1 MGESADPFKTMG
13 MGAGETLRIDD
24 FMASLK
30 QAQAPQRGPGTP
42 RARRSVDVEKYAAR
56 LRYLCHLIARDRQ
69 GLCPINGILVVL
81 PVTAAEPWSSLAEIG
96 SACKAD
102 LAGTFE
108 VLRMRCPVLILLSD
122 LDKLQGFE
130 DLVERLPAEQRTK
143 RMGQRFPLVPDLEPE
158 AVSARIKDSV
168 SWIGTTLFPSM
179 VHSLF
184 QTERPGVRRSRIWC
198 APIPSSTGSWPP
210 CAIAANGWRSSSRI
224 ASLRCRASRSSIA
237 VATSR
242 APGPIRPPG
251 RRSPPGVL
259 RLLIREQDNVTWT
272 ADAMAQDEAAARLAR
287 AIKLV
292 LIGVIVLGLLVI
304 LVLVGWQFLFSA
316 PGEAAN

>member
-1 MGESADPFKTMG
+1 MPPD
-13 MGAGETLRIDD
+13 R
-24 FMASLK
+24 
-30 QAQAPQRGPGTP
+30 PGSP
-42 RARRSVDVEKYAAR
+42 
-56 LRYLCHLIARDRQ
+56 

-122 LDKLQGFE
+122 LDRIQGFE

-168 SWIGTTLFPSM
+168 AWIGTALFPSM

-184 QTERPGVRRSRIWC
+184 QT
-198 APIPSSTGSWPP
+198 
-210 CAIAANGWRSSSRI
+210 
-224 ASLRCRASRSSIA
+224 
-237 VATSR
+237 
-242 APGPIRPPG
+242 
-251 RRSPPGVL
+251 
-259 RLLIREQDNVTWT
+259 
-272 ADAMAQDEAAARLAR
+272 DAR
-287 AIKLV
+287 
-292 LIGVIVLGLLVI
+292 G
-304 LVLVGWQFLFSA
+304 
-316 PGEAAN
+316 